1 MGVTFL
7 FAYYSKDL
15 PSPDAVVRRE
25 GFSTKIFDRNGK
37 LLYDV
42 FKQARRTPVKL
53 EDVPL
58 SLRQATIAI
67 EDKNFY
73 KHQGFDPA
81 GYLRIVYNLVF
92 RRRLTGGST
101 LTQQLVKN
109 ALLTPQ
115 RTVVRKIKEFILSVE
130 IEKKFSKVQ
139 ILQMYLNEAPYGGT
153 AVGIVEAADTYFGKK
168 VSELNLVESA
178 VLAGLPQ
185 EPSRL
190 TPFGLYPT
198 AYQART
204 KDVLRRMREDG
215 YITADQEKMAAGQ
228 VAQVNFA
235 SHSGE
240 LKAPH
245 FVFYVKDIL
254 NKRYGESVVESRGLS
269 VVTTLDLDLQEK
281 AQAAVSEEI
290 AKVIN
295 LKITNGAALVM
306 NPKTGEIL
314 SMVGSRRWDDPN
326 YDGKVNVVLSLRQP
340 GSTIKPVT
348 YVTGFKN
355 GYTPSS
361 MLMDVATTFPGGV
374 NLPDYKPVNYDGKF
388 HGPLSIRTA
397 LGSSINVPAVKMLAL
412 VGIKDMLSTAYDM
425 GILSLEPTDEN
436 LQRLGLS
443 VTLGGGEVR
452 LLDLVS
458 AYSSFA
464 NGGFRKDPV
473 AILKVTDRDGRILEE
488 FYPSEGNRVLSPGQ
502 AFLINN
508 ILSDN
513 DARSITFSPN
523 SLLNIPGK
531 TVAVKTG
538 TTNDKRD
545 NWTIGWTPSRIVG
558 VWVGNN
564 NNSEMTQ
571 VASGVTGAAP
581 IWRRILLGSL
591 DGIKDEKF
599 PVPPEVTTAEVDKVS
614 GFRAHD
620 GFPSRLEY
628 FIQGTEPPTED
639 PIHKMLKVCRSSG
652 KLATPADIAHGVF
665 DAKEF
670 YIFKEKD
677 PTAVN
682 NGTNR
687 WQEGIDSWLS
697 TQSDSKYHPPTE
709 YCDTANDVV
718 VNIESP
724 SDQQQI
730 NSNSFDIKANSQSIG
745 NINRMEIFIDD
756 QSKAT
761 SDHETI
767 AANVNVPDGPHKI
780 TVKASDDRGRSAEV
794 SIKVGIN
801 VAWDWSAAT
810 PTPVLLPTATP

>member
-473 AILKVTDRDGRILEE
+473 AILKVTDRFGNILYEYKDPNVVKNVSKSLN
-488 FYPSEGNRVLSPGQ
+488 YPNFL
-502 AFLINN
+502 LINGKRAIN
-508 ILSDN
+508 RDTAYLISHILLDN
-513 DARSITFSPN
+513 GARATEFGTSS
-523 SLLNIPGK
+523 SLVVNGHQA
-531 TVAVKTG
+531 VSVKTG
-538 TTNDKRD
+538 TTDDLRD
-545 NWTIGWTPSRIVG
+545 NWTIGYTPNFMTL

-564 NNSEMTQ
+564 DNKPMNPYL
-571 VASGVTGAAP
+571 VSGITGAAP
-581 IWRRILLGSL
+581 IWNRVMQRVLKNQKDLWPQKPDTIIGLEVCDLTGL
-591 DGIKDEKF
+591 KPAINPDGTKSC
-599 PVPPEVTTAEVDKVS
+599 TTR
-614 GFRAHD
+614 F
-620 GFPSRLEY
+620 EY
-628 FIQGTEPPTED
+628 FEKGTEPAVQGS
-639 PIHKMLKVCRSSG
+639 LKQHIMVDKSTG
-652 KLATPADIAHGVF
+652 DIAKPGQTDNVE
-665 DAKEF
+665 D
-670 YIFKEKD
+670 KEKTVVSD
-677 PTAVN
+677 N
-682 NGTNR
+682 F
-687 WQEGIDSWLS
+687 S
-697 TQSDSKYHPPTE
+697 T
-709 YCDTANDVV
+709 YCVDCTHDDKNFTTV
-718 VNIESP
+718 P
-724 SDQQQI
+724 
-730 NSNSFDIKANSQSIG
+730 IK
-745 NINRMEIFIDD
+745 
-756 QSKAT
+756 
-761 SDHETI
+761 
-767 AANVNVPDGPHKI
+767 
-780 TVKASDDRGRSAEV
+780 
-794 SIKVGIN
+794 
-801 VAWDWSAAT
+801 
-810 PTPVLLPTATP
+810 